1 MTSELV
7 WYLSS
12 SNGSR
17 HRLPREML
25 FVGRQD
31 CELVL
36 EVCNYFNN
44 DFNFCLI

>member
-7 WYLSS
+7 WYLTS

-17 HRLPREML
+17 HRLPCEML
-25 FVGRQD
+25 FVGRED

-36 EVCNYFNN
+36 KVSLLVIN
-44 DFNFCLI
+44 I